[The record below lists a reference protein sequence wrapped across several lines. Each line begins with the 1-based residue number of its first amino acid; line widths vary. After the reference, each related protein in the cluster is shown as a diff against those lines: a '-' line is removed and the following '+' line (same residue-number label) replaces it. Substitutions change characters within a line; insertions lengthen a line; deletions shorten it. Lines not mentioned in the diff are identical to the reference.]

1 MSNAVDYLE
10 LQAKLQPDRLALADL
25 ASGQRWTHGQLHHA
39 AAQGVTQLLRFG
51 VREGDRVASLA
62 KNEAELAILH
72 LACARLGAIYTPLN
86 WRLAKPELQA
96 LLADAEPRLLVGDGS
111 LLTAG
116 LAGVAVED
124 MARARQTCEPTF
136 PPLADPHRPSL
147 ILYTSGTTGKPK
159 GVVLSEANLVEI
171 SINTSLLC
179 RITHESVFL
188 VDAPMFH
195 TIGLIA
201 NIRPALMRGGAVL
214 ISDGFNPSRT
224 LARLSAKELGV
235 THYFCVPQMASA
247 LRADSSFDPSRLRKL
262 TAIFTGGAPHPASSI
277 RAWLADG
284 IPVSDGYGS
293 SEAGTVFGM
302 PVDPLLIDR
311 RAGSVGLATPR
322 VRSRILDSTGRP
334 SPPGEPGELQLS
346 AASITRGYW
355 QREDET
361 QAAFTADGWFR
372 TGDIARADAE
382 GYHWI
387 VDRSRDM
394 YISGGENVYPVEI
407 EAALASLPGV
417 AECAVI
423 GVPDERWGE
432 VGHLFLKVVP
442 GAALEPDAILAALA
456 QRIARFKLPKK
467 VTFVEAIPRNAAG
480 KIVKNELRASLASGD
495 DPAGEQA
502 RLPAKSS

>member
-25 ASGQRWTHGQLHHA
+25 ASGQRWSHGRLHHA
-39 AAQGVTQLLRFG
+39 AAQGVTHLLRLG

-62 KNEAELAILH
+62 KNQVELAILH

-96 LLADAEPRLLVGDGS
+96 LLADAEPHLLVGDS
-111 LLTAG
+111 AVSAAG
-116 LAGVAVED
+116 LNG
-124 MARARQTCEPTF
+124 MALDEFAPAREACEPTF
-136 PPLADPHRPSL
+136 LPMADPLRPSL
-147 ILYTSGTTGKPK
+147 ILYTSGTSGRPK
-159 GVVLSEANLVEI
+159 GAVLSEANLAEI
-171 SINTSLLC
+171 AINSTLLC
-179 RITHESVFL
+179 RVTHESIFL

-201 NIRPALMRGGAVL
+201 NIRPALMRGGAAL
-214 ISDGFNPSRT
+214 ISDGFNPTRT
-224 LARLSAKELGV
+224 LARLSATDLGV

-247 LRADSSFDPSRLRKL
+247 LRADASFDPNRLRKL
-262 TAIFTGGAPHPASSI
+262 TAIFTGGAPHPAPNI

-302 PVDPLLIDR
+302 PVDAALIDR

-322 VRSRILDSTGRP
+322 VRSRIVDSTGRTA
-334 SPPGEPGELQLS
+334 SPGEPGELQLR

-355 QREDET
+355 RREEET
-361 QAAFTADGWFR
+361 RTAFTEDGWFR

-387 VDRSRDM
+387 VDRSRDL
-394 YISGGENVYPVEI
+394 YISGGENIYPAEI

-442 GAALEPDAILAALA
+442 GAALGPDTILAALE

-467 VTFVEAIPRNAAG
+467 VTLVEAIPRNAAG
-480 KIVKNELRASLASGD
+480 KIVKHVLRASLG
-495 DPAGEQA
+495 
-502 RLPAKSS
+502 SSTQPPQL